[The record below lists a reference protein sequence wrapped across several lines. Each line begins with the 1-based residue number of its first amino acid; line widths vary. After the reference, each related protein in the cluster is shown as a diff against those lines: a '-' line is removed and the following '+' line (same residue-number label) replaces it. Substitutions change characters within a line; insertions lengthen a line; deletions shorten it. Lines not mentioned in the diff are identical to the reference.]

1 MATMTLRR
9 TTIFLNED
17 EHRALFER
25 ALDES
30 RETGQRVSMTEIIR
44 RAVKAYLQPMTEAKP
59 RKVVRKP
66 SR

>member
-1 MATMTLRR
+1 MTLRR
-9 TTIFLNED
+9 TTIFLNEE

-30 RETGQRVSMTEIIR
+30 RQSGQRVTMTEIIR
-44 RAVKAYLQPMTEAKP
+44 RAVKAYLGRAPEANPK
-59 RKVVRKP
+59 RTARRR

>member
-1 MATMTLRR
+1 MTLRR
-9 TTIFLNED
+9 TTIFLDAE

-30 RETGQRVSMTEIIR
+30 RKAGQRVTMTEIIR
-44 RAVKAYLQPMTEAKP
+44 RAVKAYLQTALEAKP
-59 RKVVRKP
+59 RKVARKP

>member
-1 MATMTLRR
+1 MKTMTLRR
-9 TTIFLNED
+9 TTIFLNEV

-30 RETGQRVSMTEIIR
+30 RESGQRVTMTEIIR
-44 RAVKAYLQPMTEAKP
+44 RAVKAYLQPAPKAKP
-59 RKVVRKP
+59 RKGVRKL